1 MGIVF
6 QNTLTKKKEPF
17 KTIESGKVRMY
28 VCGPTVYNYFHIGNA
43 RPFIIF
49 DIARR
54 YMEYKGYVVK
64 YVQNFTDIDDKI
76 IKRARE
82 EGKSWKEIAEKYI
95 EAYFEDADALKIKRA
110 TYYPRATEHIKEMI
124 ELINTLI
131 EKGHA
136 YVVEGDVYYDVY
148 SFPEYGKLSGK
159 PISEL
164 EAGARVEPDPKK
176 KNPLDFA
183 LWKRAKEGEPYWESP
198 WGKGRPGW
206 HIECSVMSMKHLG
219 ETIDIHAGGE
229 DLVFPHHE
237 NEIAQSEG
245 ATGKPFCN
253 FWLHNG
259 YLLINEEKMSKSL
272 GNILTARELRQRYPA
287 EVLRLF
293 MLSAHYRHP
302 INFSDETLK
311 QAESSQRRIQNAV
324 VNLREALNSSD
335 LSKPIS
341 KEDFKFAEEIEKA
354 RTGFEESMDDDL
366 NTPEALASIFEFIKS
381 MNTYLTETTTPKR
394 DLLEKSI
401 SFLNNINEV
410 FGIIKTEEKLPI
422 EVEEI
427 EKLIKEREKAR
438 KEKNWEKADS
448 IRDFLLSK
456 GIILEDTPWG
466 TRWKVK

>member
-1 MGIVF
+1 MGLVF
-6 QNTLTKKKEPF
+6 QNTLTKRKEPF

-54 YMEYKGYVVK
+54 YMEYKGYIVK
-64 YVQNFTDIDDKI
+64 YIQNFTDIDDKI
-76 IKRARE
+76 IKRAHE
-82 EGKSWKEIAEKYI
+82 EGKSWKEISEKYI

-110 TYYPRATEHIKEMI
+110 SYYPRATEHIKEMI
-124 ELINTLI
+124 ELVSRLI
-131 EKGHA
+131 DKGHA
-136 YVVEGDVYYDVY
+136 YVVDGDVYYDVL

-206 HIECSVMSMKHLG
+206 HIECSAMSMKHLG

-229 DLVFPHHE
+229 DLIFPHHE

-272 GNILTARELRQRYPA
+272 GNILTARELREKYPP

-311 QAESSQRRIQNAV
+311 QAEGGQRRIQNAF
-324 VNLREALNSSD
+324 LSLKEAFNSSEL
-335 LSKPIS
+335 LSPS
-341 KEDFKFAEEIEKA
+341 TKEDFKFTEEIEKTKA
-354 RTGFEESMDDDL
+354 KFEESMDDDL
-366 NTPEALASIFEFIKS
+366 NTPEALASIFELVKS
-381 MNTYLTETTTPKR
+381 INTYLTETTNPKKIP
-394 DLLEKSI
+394 LEKAVL
-401 SFLNNINEV
+401 FMDNINAI
-410 FGIIKTEEKLPI
+410 FGIIKTEEKLPLEI
-422 EVEEI
+422 AEI
-427 EKLIKEREKAR
+427 ERLIKEREEAR
-438 KEKNWEKADS
+438 KERNWERADS
-448 IRDFLLSK
+448 IRKYLLSK
-456 GIILEDTPWG
+456 GIILEDTPTG
-466 TRWKVK
+466 TRWKLK

>member
-1 MGIVF
+1 MSLVF
-6 QNTLTKKKEPF
+6 QNTLTKRKEPF
-17 KTIESGKVRMY
+17 RTIESGKVRMY

-76 IKRARE
+76 IKRAHE
-82 EGKSWKEIAEKYI
+82 EGKTWKEIAEKYI

-110 TYYPRATEHIKEMI
+110 SYYPKATEHIKEMI
-124 ELINTLI
+124 ELVSKLI
-131 EKGHA
+131 DKGHA
-136 YVVEGDVYYDVY
+136 YVTDGDVYYDVL

-164 EAGARVEPDPKK
+164 EAGARIEPDPKK

-183 LWKRAKEGEPYWESP
+183 LWKRAKEGEPYWDSP

-206 HIECSVMSMKHLG
+206 HIECSAMSMKHLG

-229 DLVFPHHE
+229 DLIFPHHE
-237 NEIAQSEG
+237 NEIAQTEG
-245 ATGKPFCN
+245 VTGKPFCN

-272 GNILTARELRQRYPA
+272 GNILTARELREKYAP

-311 QAESSQRRIQNAV
+311 QAESGQKRIQNAMF
-324 VNLREALNSSD
+324 NLKDAFNSSE
-335 LSKPIS
+335 LLNPSS
-341 KEDFKFAEEIEKA
+341 KEDFKFSEEIEKSKL
-354 RTGFEESMDDDL
+354 RFEESMDDDL
-366 NTPEALASIFEFIKS
+366 NTPEALASIFELVKS
-381 MNTYLTETTTPKR
+381 INTYLTEAINPKKG
-394 DLLEKSI
+394 LLEKAI
-401 SFLNNINEV
+401 AFLNNVNEI
-410 FGIIKTEEKLPI
+410 FGIIRTEEKLPLEI
-422 EVEEI
+422 IEI
-427 EKLIKEREKAR
+427 ERLIKEREEAR
-438 KEKNWEKADS
+438 KERNWEKADS
-448 IRDFLLSK
+448 IRKYLLSK
-456 GIILEDTPWG
+456 GIILEDTPTG
-466 TRWKVK
+466 TRWKLK